1 MLQSLLCSLTLI
13 WRLNPLFA
21 VGTIYR
27 LRLAFGLLQLLLA
40 LLRSSLEVM
49 WLVLLLKLL
58 RLLKFVS
65 FTFWRVPSVVRSHAT
80 KEPSLSD
87 DTLYIRTLFM
97 AGKLAI
103 HLTPL
108 LTVSSLSPK
117 VLPFLLQ
124 ATHSV
129 EVWSFIFSLTFHH
142 FRQVRSKN

>member
-1 MLQSLLCSLTLI
+1 MARVTSKTTEVIKVRLFHILAGSIGTSICCGKIGSSGLQACVAHVSLGSTSY
-13 WRLNPLFA
+13 F
-21 VGTIYR
+21 
-27 LRLAFGLLQLLLA
+27 
-40 LLRSSLEVM
+40 
-49 WLVLLLKLL
+49 
-58 RLLKFVS
+58 
-65 FTFWRVPSVVRSHAT
+65 VRSHAT

-142 FRQVRSKN
+142 FRQVRSNN